1 MVGAWLPPI
10 CASHGSMDWAVQAG
24 LQWAKRHDA
33 HDNDS
38 TDLDLAIA
46 QLGRRQRLHA
56 NP

>member
-1 MVGAWLPPI
+1 MVGAWLPAI

-56 NP
+56 DP